1 MKTPDKEEA
10 GAAAAAVTA
19 EEEVKTVQ
27 ITTTGKPT
35 AEGEPKTPV
44 KTPAA
49 EEGEKASEAK
59 TDEAG
64 DKKKAEEGKDDEDEK
79 EKEAEEEETVEQVA
93 EKWKKGER
101 FAELITKQAKEL
113 GDMLN
118 KIFHSTN
125 PSSRMEALAES
136 LKKARNDDSAAISN
150 CLLVFEALTNDK
162 NMREIL
168 RGKSEDFEHC
178 KEVIKICTDL
188 AQVKEL
194 RALRSEANPGSTQL
208 ASLENSAAAFVK
220 CYVR

>member
-35 AEGEPKTPV
+35 ADGEPKTPV

-93 EKWKKGER
+93 EKWKKAER